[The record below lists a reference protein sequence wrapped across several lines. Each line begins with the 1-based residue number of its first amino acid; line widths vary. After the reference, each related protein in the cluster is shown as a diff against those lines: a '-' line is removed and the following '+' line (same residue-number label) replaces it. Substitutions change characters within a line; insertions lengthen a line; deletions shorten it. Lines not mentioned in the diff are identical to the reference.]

1 MRSRHVSEIIHRDP
15 ADVYA
20 YASDPDN
27 LPAWAAGL
35 ALGEVTRDGPTLIVD
50 SPMGR
55 VSVRFAPPNDFGILD
70 HDVTLPSGET
80 VSNPVRVLPH
90 PDGCEIAFTVRQRD
104 LSDAEFDRDIQ
115 AVAADLARLK
125 NLLEA

>member
-1 MRSRHVSEIIHRDP
+1 MRSCHLSEVIQRSP
-15 ADVYA
+15 AAVYA
-20 YASDPDN
+20 YASNPDN

-35 ALGEVTRDGPTLIVD
+35 AMGEVTTEGPTLIVD

-55 VSVRFAPPNDFGILD
+55 VSVRFAPTNDFGILD

-90 PDGCEIAFTVRQRD
+90 PDGCEIVFTVRQRD
-104 LSDAEFDRDIQ
+104 LSDTEFDRDIE
-115 AVAADLARLK
+115 AVAADLVRLRR
-125 NLLEA
+125 LLEA